1 MVKLTNDFCY
11 SFLLSNFVDI
21 IKIIPTMQLIFKA
34 LTINYKTAPV
44 EIREKLSL
52 SESECQRFL
61 QKASEMFAL
70 SELFVLSTCNRTEI
84 YYSLP
89 ENDTLNKDTQ
99 LPTPIPKGCP
109 FSTPKSLS
117 QQLIAL
123 LITQKQ
129 LSNSQTY
136 FPYFQ
141 PIEDHQEAI
150 KHLFSVSMGLESQ
163 VIGDIQISNQVKK
176 AYQYSAD
183 LNLASPFLHRLLHTV
198 FFTNKRVSQETRFR
212 DGAASVSYAAAEMA
226 SELAQT
232 VIQPKV
238 LVIGVGEIG
247 GDVVRNLDKEDYC
260 SVTVMNRTF
269 EKAQEF
275 ANVHGFEVAKIENL
289 KEEVSKADVIICS
302 VAANEPIL
310 TKKLVEQVQ
319 GVRFKYL
326 IDLSVP
332 RSIEAEVEQIP
343 YVSVFNIDQI
353 QNRTAEVI
361 ERRKEAI
368 PHVQSIINEA
378 IEGFED
384 WSKEMIVS
392 PTIHRLKSALEQIRK
407 EEINRHLKNL
417 SEKEIQ
423 KIEMITK
430 GMMQKIIKLPVI
442 QLKAACKRGE
452 AETLVDVL
460 NDLFNLEQDEKV

>member
-1 MVKLTNDFCY
+1 
-11 SFLLSNFVDI
+11 VDI
-21 IKIIPTMQLIFKA
+21 IKIIPTMQLSFKA

-52 SESECQRFL
+52 NESECQSFL

-89 ENDTLNKDTQ
+89 ENNIANTNLT
-99 LPTPIPKGCP
+99 IPKACP
-109 FSTPKSLS
+109 FASSKSLP
-117 QQLIAL
+117 QKLIAL
-123 LITQKQ
+123 LITQKG
-129 LSNSQTY
+129 LSDSESY

-141 PIEDHQEAI
+141 SIEEHKEAI
-150 KHLFSVSMGLESQ
+150 KHLFSVSMGLQSQ

-198 FFTNKRVSQETRFR
+198 FYTNKRVAQETSFR
-212 DGAASVSYAAAEMA
+212 DGAASVSYAAAEMTL
-226 SELAQT
+226 ELSQT
-232 VIQPKV
+232 VIQPKI

-247 GDVVRNLDKEDYC
+247 GDVVKNLDAADYHT
-260 SVTVMNRTF
+260 VTVMNRTF

-275 ANVHGFEVAKIENL
+275 ANTQGFEVARMENL
-289 KEEVSKADVIICS
+289 KEEVQKADVIICS

-310 TKKLVEQVQ
+310 TKKLVEEVQ
-319 GVRFKYL
+319 GIRFKYL

-332 RSIEAEVEQIP
+332 RSVEPEVEQIP
-343 YVSVFNIDQI
+343 HVSVFNIDQI

-361 ERRKEAI
+361 ERRKSAI
-368 PHVQSIINEA
+368 PHVQSIIDEA
-378 IEGFED
+378 VEGFED

-392 PTIHRLKSALEQIRK
+392 PTIHRLKNALEQIRK

-417 SEKEIQ
+417 DEKEIE

-430 GMMQKIIKLPVI
+430 GIMQKIIKLPII

>member
-1 MVKLTNDFCY
+1 
-11 SFLLSNFVDI
+11 
-21 IKIIPTMQLIFKA
+21 MQLNFKA

-52 SESECQRFL
+52 SETECQNFL
-61 QKASEMFAL
+61 QRASDMFAL

-84 YYSLP
+84 YYSLS
-89 ENDTLNKDTQ
+89 ENATLNTTSK
-99 LPTPIPKGCP
+99 IPKSCP
-109 FSTPKSLS
+109 FSSKPLS
-117 QQLIAL
+117 EQLISL
-123 LITQKQ
+123 LITQKG
-129 LSNSQTY
+129 LSNSETY

-141 PIEDHQEAI
+141 AIEEHKEAVN
-150 KHLFSVSMGLESQ
+150 HLFSVAMGLESQ

-198 FFTNKRVSQETRFR
+198 FFTNKRVAQETSFR
-212 DGAASVSYAAAEMA
+212 DGAASVSYAATEMT

-247 GDVVRNLDKEDYC
+247 EDVVKNLDADDYHT
-260 SVTVMNRTF
+260 VTIMNRTF
-269 EKAQEF
+269 EKAEEL
-275 ANVHGFEVAKIENL
+275 AKLKGFEVARIENL
-289 KEEVSKADVIICS
+289 KEEVQKADVIICS

-310 TKKLVEQVQ
+310 TKKLVEEVQ
-319 GVRFKYL
+319 DIRFKYL

-332 RSIEAEVEQIP
+332 RSVEPEVEQIP
-343 YVSVFNIDQI
+343 HVMVYNIDQI

-361 ERRKEAI
+361 ERRKLAI
-368 PHVQSIINEA
+368 PHVKSIIDEA

-392 PTIHRLKSALEQIRK
+392 PTIHRLKNALEQIRK

-417 SEKEIQ
+417 DDKEIE
-423 KIEMITK
+423 KIEKITK

>member
-1 MVKLTNDFCY
+1 
-11 SFLLSNFVDI
+11 
-21 IKIIPTMQLIFKA
+21 MQLIFKA

-52 SESECQRFL
+52 NESECQSFL
-61 QKASEMFAL
+61 QKASDMFAL

-84 YYSLP
+84 YYSVS
-89 ENDTLNKDTQ
+89 ENNTIN
-99 LPTPIPKGCP
+99 IPKSCP
-109 FSTPKSLS
+109 FSSKPISE
-117 QQLIAL
+117 QLISL
-123 LITQKQ
+123 LITQKG
-129 LSNSQTY
+129 LSESETY
-136 FPYFQ
+136 FPYFKK
-141 PIEDHQEAI
+141 IEEHKEAI

-183 LNLASPFLHRLLHTV
+183 LNLASPFLHRLLHTI
-198 FFTNKRVSQETRFR
+198 FYTNKRVAQETSFR
-212 DGAASVSYAAAEMA
+212 DGAASVSYAAAEMT

-232 VIQPKV
+232 VIQPKI

-247 GDVVRNLDKEDYC
+247 GDVVRNLDADDYHT
-260 SVTVMNRTF
+260 VTVMNRTY

-275 ANVHGFEVAKIENL
+275 ANAEGFQVAKIENL
-289 KEEVSKADVIICS
+289 KEEIRKADVIICS
-302 VAANEPIL
+302 VAANKPIL
-310 TKKLVEQVQ
+310 TRELVEEVQ
-319 GVRFKYL
+319 DVRFKYF

-332 RSIEAEVEQIP
+332 RSIEPEVEQIP
-343 YVSVFNIDQI
+343 HVSVFNIDQI

-361 ERRKEAI
+361 ERRKSAI
-368 PHVQSIINEA
+368 PYVQSIVDEA

-392 PTIHRLKSALEQIRK
+392 PTINRLKNALEQIRK

-417 SEKEIQ
+417 DDDEIK
-423 KIEMITK
+423 KIEKITK

>member
-1 MVKLTNDFCY
+1 
-11 SFLLSNFVDI
+11 
-21 IKIIPTMQLIFKA
+21 MQLTFKA

-52 SESECQRFL
+52 SESECQSFL
-61 QKASEMFAL
+61 QKASDMFAL

-89 ENDTLNKDTQ
+89 ENNTINGSSDISKN
-99 LPTPIPKGCP
+99 CP
-109 FSTPKSLS
+109 FSSSESSESIS
-117 QQLIAL
+117 QHLIAL
-123 LITQKQ
+123 LVSQKN
-129 LSNSQTY
+129 LSDSASY

-141 PIEDHQEAI
+141 SIEEHKEAVR
-150 KHLFSVSMGLESQ
+150 HLFSVSMGLESQ

-198 FFTNKRVSQETRFR
+198 FFTNKRVAQETSFR
-212 DGAASVSYAAAEMA
+212 DGAASVSYAAAEMT

-232 VIQPKV
+232 VIQPKI

-247 GDVVRNLDKEDYC
+247 GDVVRNLDKEDYHT
-260 SVTVMNRTF
+260 VTVMNRTF
-269 EKAQEF
+269 EKAKEF
-275 ANVHGFEVAKIENL
+275 ADAQGFEVAKIEHL
-289 KEEVSKADVIICS
+289 QEEVKKADVIICS
-302 VAANEPIL
+302 VAAKEPIL
-310 TKKLVEQVQ
+310 TKKLVEEVQ
-319 GVRFKYL
+319 EVRFKYL

-332 RSIEAEVEQIP
+332 RSIEPEVEQIP
-343 YVSVFNIDQI
+343 HVSVFNIDQI

-361 ERRKEAI
+361 ERRKSAI
-368 PHVQSIINEA
+368 PQVQSIINES

-384 WSKEMIVS
+384 WSKEMVVS
-392 PTIHRLKSALEQIRK
+392 PTIHRLKNALEQIRK

-417 SEKEIQ
+417 DDKEIQ
-423 KIEMITK
+423 KVEMITK
-430 GMMQKIIKLPVI
+430 GIMQKIIKLPVI

-460 NDLFNLEQDEKV
+460 NNLFNLEQDEKV

>member
-1 MVKLTNDFCY
+1 
-11 SFLLSNFVDI
+11 
-21 IKIIPTMQLIFKA
+21 MQLNFKA

-44 EIREKLSL
+44 DIREKLSL
-52 SESECQRFL
+52 SETECQSFL

-70 SELFVLSTCNRTEI
+70 SEFFVLSTCNRTEI

-89 ENDTLNKDTQ
+89 ENSTIINTV
-99 LPTPIPKGCP
+99 TIPKSCP
-109 FSTPKSLS
+109 FSSKPLS
-117 QQLIAL
+117 NQLISL
-123 LITQKQ
+123 LIAQKG
-129 LSNSQTY
+129 LSNSEMY
-136 FPYFQ
+136 FPYFHS
-141 PIEDHQEAI
+141 IEDHKEAVE
-150 KHLFSVSMGLESQ
+150 HLFLVSMGLESQ

-183 LNLASPFLHRLLHTV
+183 LNLASPFLHRLLHTI
-198 FFTNKRVSQETRFR
+198 FFTNKRVAQETSFR
-212 DGAASVSYAAAEMA
+212 DGAASVSYAAAEMTN
-226 SELAQT
+226 EFAQT

-247 GDVVRNLDKEDYC
+247 GDVVRNLDKSDYHT
-260 SVTVMNRTF
+260 VTVMNRTF

-275 ANVHGFEVAKIENL
+275 ANQYGFEVAPIENL
-289 KEEVSKADVIICS
+289 QEEVKKADVIICS
-302 VAANEPIL
+302 VAAKEPIL
-310 TKKLVEQVQ
+310 TKKMIEEVQ

-332 RSIEAEVEQIP
+332 RSIETEVEQIP
-343 YVSVFNIDQI
+343 HVMLYNIDQI

-361 ERRKEAI
+361 ETRKLAI
-368 PHVQSIINEA
+368 PKVQTIINEA

-392 PTIHRLKSALEQIRK
+392 PTIQRLKNALEQIRK

-417 SEKEIQ
+417 DDKEID

-430 GMMQKIIKLPVI
+430 AMMQKIIKLPVI

>member
-1 MVKLTNDFCY
+1 
-11 SFLLSNFVDI
+11 
-21 IKIIPTMQLIFKA
+21 MQLSFKA

-44 EIREKLSL
+44 EVREKLSL
-52 SESECQRFL
+52 SESECQSFL

-89 ENDTLNKDTQ
+89 ENSIIEGTAN
-99 LPTPIPKGCP
+99 IPQACP
-109 FSTPKSLS
+109 FSSSKPLS
-117 QQLIAL
+117 QKLIAL
-123 LITQKQ
+123 LITQKG
-129 LSNSQTY
+129 LSNSENY
-136 FPYFQ
+136 FPYFKF
-141 PIEDHQEAI
+141 IEEHKEAV
-150 KHLFSVSMGLESQ
+150 KHLFSVSMGLQSQ

-198 FFTNKRVSQETRFR
+198 FYTNKRVAQETSFR
-212 DGAASVSYAAAEMA
+212 DGAASVSYAAAEMT

-247 GDVVRNLDKEDYC
+247 GDVVRNLDKDDYHT
-260 SVTVMNRTF
+260 VTIMNRTF

-275 ANVHGFEVAKIENL
+275 AKTHHFEVAKIENL
-289 KEEVSKADVIICS
+289 QDEVKKADVIICS
-302 VAANEPIL
+302 VAANEPLL
-310 TKKLVEQVQ
+310 TKKLVEEIQ

-332 RSIEAEVEQIP
+332 RSIEPEVEQIP
-343 YVSVFNIDQI
+343 HVSVFNIDQI

-361 ERRKEAI
+361 ERRKSSI
-368 PHVQSIINEA
+368 PHVQSIIDEA

-392 PTIHRLKSALEQIRK
+392 PTIHRLKNALEQIRK

-417 SEKEIQ
+417 DEQEIQ
-423 KIEMITK
+423 KIEKITK

-460 NDLFNLEQDEKV
+460 NDLFNLEENEKV

>member
-1 MVKLTNDFCY
+1 
-11 SFLLSNFVDI
+11 
-21 IKIIPTMQLIFKA
+21 MQLTFKA

-52 SESECQRFL
+52 SETECNSFL
-61 QKASEMFAL
+61 QQASEMFAL

-84 YYSLP
+84 YYSVS
-89 ENDTLNKDTQ
+89 ENTTTNVE
-99 LPTPIPKGCP
+99 IPRGCP
-109 FSTPKSLS
+109 FSSSKTLPQK
-117 QQLIAL
+117 LIAL
-123 LITQKQ
+123 LVTQKG
-129 LSNSQTY
+129 LSDSESY
-136 FPYFQ
+136 FPYFKS
-141 PIEDHQEAI
+141 ITDHKEAI
-150 KHLFSVSMGLESQ
+150 RHLFSVAMGLESQ

-198 FFTNKRVSQETRFR
+198 FFTNKRVAQETSFR
-212 DGAASVSYAAAEMA
+212 DGAASVAYAAAEMTE
-226 SELAQT
+226 ELAQT
-232 VIQPKV
+232 VLQPKV

-247 GDVVRNLDKEDYC
+247 GDVVRNLDKEDFHT
-260 SVTVMNRTF
+260 VTVMNRTF

-275 ANVHGFEVAKIENL
+275 ASEQGFEVAKIENL
-289 KEEVSKADVIICS
+289 QEEVKKADVIICS
-302 VAANEPIL
+302 VAAKEPIL
-310 TKKLVEQVQ
+310 TKQLVEKAQQ
-319 GVRFKYL
+319 DVRFKYL

-332 RSIEAEVEQIP
+332 RSVEPTVEHIP
-343 YVSVFNIDQI
+343 FVSVYNIDQI

-361 ERRKEAI
+361 ERRKAAIPQVESLIDEAI
-368 PHVQSIINEA
+368 Q
-378 IEGFED
+378 GFDD

-392 PTIHRLKSALEQIRK
+392 PTIHRLKNALEQIRK

-417 SEKEIQ
+417 DEKEI
-423 KIEMITK
+423 KKVEAITK

>member
-1 MVKLTNDFCY
+1 
-11 SFLLSNFVDI
+11 
-21 IKIIPTMQLIFKA
+21 MQLTFKA

-52 SESECQRFL
+52 TEPECISFL
-61 QKASEMFAL
+61 QKASDMFAL

-84 YYSLP
+84 YYSIA
-89 ENDTLNKDTQ
+89 NTDNSFNLNNSN
-99 LPTPIPKGCP
+99 IPKACP
-109 FSTPKSLS
+109 FSSSHSISEK
-117 QQLIAL
+117 LIAL
-123 LITQKQ
+123 LVTQKG
-129 LSNSQTY
+129 LSNSATY
-136 FPYFQ
+136 FPYFKS
-141 PIEDHQEAI
+141 IEEHKEAI
-150 KHLFSVSMGLESQ
+150 QHLFEVSMGLESQ

-198 FFTNKRVSQETRFR
+198 FFTNKRVAQETSFR
-212 DGAASVSYAAAEMA
+212 DGAASVSYAAAEMT

-238 LVIGVGEIG
+238 LIIGVGEIG
-247 GDVVRNLDKEDYC
+247 GDVVRNLDADDYHT
-260 SVTVMNRTF
+260 VTVMNRTF
-269 EKAQEF
+269 EKAEEL
-275 ANVHGFEVAKIENL
+275 ANLKGFEVAKIENL
-289 KEEVSKADVIICS
+289 KEEIRKADVIICS
-302 VAANEPIL
+302 VATNEPIL
-310 TKKLVEQVQ
+310 TKKIVEEVQ

-332 RSIEAEVEQIP
+332 RSIEPEVEQIP

-361 ERRKEAI
+361 ERRKAAI
-368 PHVQSIINEA
+368 PHVESIINEA

-384 WSKEMIVS
+384 WSKEMSVS
-392 PTIHRLKSALEQIRK
+392 PTINRLKNALEQIRK

-417 SEKEIQ
+417 DDKEIE
-423 KIEMITK
+423 KIDMITK
-430 GMMQKIIKLPVI
+430 GIMQKIIKLPVI

-460 NDLFNLEQDEKV
+460 NDLFNLEQDEKA

>member
-1 MVKLTNDFCY
+1 
-11 SFLLSNFVDI
+11 
-21 IKIIPTMQLIFKA
+21 MQLNFKA

-44 EIREKLSL
+44 EVREKLSL
-52 SESECQRFL
+52 SETECHSFL

-89 ENDTLNKDTQ
+89 ENSVANATSN
-99 LPTPIPKGCP
+99 IPKACP
-109 FSTPKSLS
+109 FSSSKPLS
-117 QQLIAL
+117 QKLIAL
-123 LITQKQ
+123 LITQKG
-129 LSNSQTY
+129 LSDSESY

-141 PIEDHQEAI
+141 SIEEHKEAVQ
-150 KHLFSVSMGLESQ
+150 HLFSVSMGLESQ

-176 AYQYSAD
+176 SYQYSAD
-183 LNLASPFLHRLLHTV
+183 LNLASPFLHRLLHTI
-198 FFTNKRVSQETRFR
+198 FFTNKRVAQETSFR
-212 DGAASVSYAAAEMA
+212 DGAASVAYAAAEMT

-232 VIQPKV
+232 VLQPKI

-247 GDVVRNLDKEDYC
+247 GDVIRNLDATDYHT
-260 SVTVMNRTF
+260 VTVMNRTF

-275 ANVHGFEVAKIENL
+275 ANAEGFEVARIENL
-289 KEEVSKADVIICS
+289 KEEVKKADVIICS

-310 TKKLVEQVQ
+310 TKKLVEEVQ
-319 GVRFKYL
+319 DIRFKYF

-332 RSIEAEVEQIP
+332 RSIEPEVEQIAHVMV
-343 YVSVFNIDQI
+343 YNIDQI

-361 ERRKEAI
+361 ERRKSAI
-368 PHVQSIINEA
+368 PHVQSIIDEA
-378 IEGFED
+378 IQGFED

-392 PTIHRLKSALEQIRK
+392 PTIHRLKNALEQIRK

-417 SEKEIQ
+417 DEKEIE

-430 GMMQKIIKLPVI
+430 GIMQKIIKLPVI